1 MSYERIPL
9 DQFQDVFG
17 ATSTEISSVA
27 LGGRAVRWSDE
38 FFAEASN
45 LLKVEPAVSHK
56 GTFKPTGAVFDG
68 WETRRHNSGHD
79 WCIIR
84 LGAPSGYIV
93 GFDIDTAHFSGNEA
107 PAASVQALFVDAREK
122 PQADDARWEEIL
134 PKVDLGPSSRH
145 LFRIPQTKE
154 AYTHVKLN
162 MYPDGG
168 IVRFTHP
175 RSTPG
180 MELTVYGLV
189 APIFPADVHAPLDL
203 ASVFSGARV
212 VFTSDQ
218 HFGVGPNLLLPGRGK
233 DMGDGWETRRSRT
246 PGHKDWVIIRLGDSG
261 ILEQTEIDTAYF
273 KGNFPE
279 SCVMHAICSN
289 EAIPHEPDEEWT
301 CILPRQKLGP
311 HRRHFFQL
319 ENVTGRLYTH
329 VKFTI
334 YPDGGVKRVRI
345 IGTRAVGTGT
355 VGAAPGI
362 LTKASSGRNDLLTPQ
377 PTPLVSQE
385 PSRSTTPVPSSS
397 ASASSSSRSRSD
409 SGADAVVLGPTP
421 PPEPET
427 FSAGIPPPAP
437 TPVAAEPSTPTLHAI
452 AARAQTPPLTPE
464 LPPSLDTPSIP
475 ALPITPEA
483 FKAYGSVIQAWSDTD
498 AVPRGIRVTS
508 ANQGTAHKFHN
519 LALVEQTYPPGA
531 HARTGMSVYRATPPI
546 REGEKAEPGK
556 YWSVKLLERHSY
568 TSQAFIPMGTAGGVR
583 MTGFEEPLP
592 KAGRAYLVIV
602 ALNGVD
608 DKPDLSTLRAFVA
621 STAQG
626 ISYNMGVWHHPMISL
641 ETAIDFCCVE
651 TQIGTPDNH
660 LDCEI
665 VERWRQQPPLR
676 SERYKRTATGAMLQT
691 MDSRKR
697 PLSPDGA
704 SSSSINS
711 KKRAVTSGSAAASP
725 RQRPNGDLVHDEP
738 KDENLEAFRKEALY
752 RRMRHYARELER
764 TQATADEFEKRK
776 NVCEAGM
783 AAMEACWNQLLDTL
797 RSLVR
802 SEKLPPADERTR
814 ELFDLV
820 RRSIDEE
827 EREDDEEDDDD
838 DDDSTDYQ
846 IALQDLAASSQS
858 LIAQVAQLAPHSPPD
873 TKDLRNKLHA
883 AQTEANSLRSEVH
896 LLRGRLADA
905 QAESESLKNSLQV
918 AENKLERAKSQ
929 TVQAVGS
936 KSSQPNGSVTPSA
949 DVKEEPPVEATS
961 SSAVPNGIAIIK
973 NESEW
978 KSLAES
984 RQQLIDEM
992 NSNHQ
997 ATLVELKQLKVAFA
1011 APTEEMVLGSS
1022 AYKLMQEQLSHFKA
1036 DVEEYKT
1043 RWNAARDELDNL
1055 KSNQRMMHEEALS
1068 KSQATIDE
1076 LQSTLQKREADC
1088 LRLRESRD
1096 ALTTELSMRRAR
1108 DNERTNG
1115 VAQLKV
1121 LLDTRG
1127 ERITVLMSEVR
1138 RLKAAIASRTGD
1150 QDLLRYVMGLD
1161 ISSDPEQGMQVQPSY
1176 VADLQARLESA
1187 HARLQGI
1194 DHPGEA
1200 ELELA
1205 KFHKAFGKWQDVFS
1219 DPVENIITAK
1229 EVELKVANAKCVEL
1243 DAGLNDMFAEVDK
1256 LSVAWETLDK
1266 QNKLKVFDLLAL
1278 EDKILKVTTEKAKAD
1293 NKYFQVM
1300 KAKETQEAE
1309 CKTMARNMARQTAL
1323 IEKFNQSQNQMN
1335 AQLVAAD
1342 KQAVLQKQL
1351 IQQLTDRVEEAAR
1364 EIQAREI
1371 RLVTERARAAELE
1384 KQRNQADAAAIEA
1397 RAMVGKA
1404 KEEVKKAQDEAKQAS
1419 LVSTNAKGT
1428 SSVRELELQKE
1439 NTKVMAL
1446 LRCSTCV
1453 KNFSCIDAR
1462 VTTRQRKCPA
1472 CNLPFA
1478 AQDVQQIYFQ

>member
-9 DQFQDVFG
+9 DKFQDVFG
-17 ATSTEISSVA
+17 ATSTEISSAA

-45 LLKVEPAVSHK
+45 LLKVEPAVSCK
-56 GTFKPTGAVFDG
+56 GTFKSTGAVFDG

-84 LGAPSGYIV
+84 LGAPSGYII

-107 PAASVQALFVDAREK
+107 PAASVQAIFVEAREK
-122 PQADDARWEEIL
+122 PQADDPRWEEIL

-168 IVRFTHP
+168 IARF
-175 RSTPG
+175 R
-180 MELTVYGLV
+180 VYGLV
-189 APIFPADVHAPLDL
+189 APIFPSNTYAPLDL

-233 DMGDGWETRRSRT
+233 DMGDGWETRRSRSS
-246 PGHKDWVIIRLGDSG
+246 GHKDWVIIRLGDSG
-261 ILEQTEIDTAYF
+261 TLEQTEVDTAYF

-279 SCVMHAICSN
+279 SCTMHAICSN
-289 EAIPHEPDEEWT
+289 EVVPHEPEEEWT

-319 ENVTGRLYTH
+319 ENVVGRIFTH

-362 LTKASSGRNDLLTPQ
+362 LTKVSSGRNDLLTPQ

-397 ASASSSSRSRSD
+397 ASSSSRSRSD
-409 SGADAVVLGPTP
+409 SGAGIMALGPTP

-427 FSAGIPPPAP
+427 LSTTIPPPAP
-437 TPVAAEPSTPTLHAI
+437 TPVEPLIVGPSTPTLHATL
-452 AARAQTPPLTPE
+452 ARAQTPPLTPE
-464 LPPSLDTPSIP
+464 LPPSLDFPSIP

-483 FKAYGSVIQAWSDTD
+483 FKPYGSVIQAWADTD
-498 AVPRGIRVTS
+498 AVPRATRVTS

-519 LALVEQTYPPGA
+519 LALVEQAYPPGA
-531 HARTGMSVYRATPPI
+531 HARTGMSVFRATPPI
-546 REGEKAEPGK
+546 RDGEKAEPGK

-602 ALNGVD
+602 ALNGAD

-641 ETAIDFCCVE
+641 ETTIDFCCVE

-660 LDCEI
+660 LDSTI
-665 VERWRQQPPLR
+665 TNH
-676 SERYKRTATGAMLQT
+676 SETRETATGGMLQT

-704 SSSSINS
+704 SSSSFNS
-711 KKRAVTSGSAAASP
+711 KKRAVNSGSATNSP
-725 RQRPNGDLVHDEP
+725 RQRPNGDLAHDEP
-738 KDENLEAFRKEALY
+738 KDENLEAFRKDALY
-752 RRMRHYARELER
+752 RRMKHYARELER
-764 TQATADEFEKRK
+764 TQATVDELQKRK
-776 NVCEAGM
+776 NMCEAGM
-783 AAMEACWNQLLDTL
+783 AAMEACWNQLLDTM

-802 SEKLPPADERTR
+802 SEKLPPADDRTR

-820 RRSIDEE
+820 RKGRYDEE
-827 EREDDEEDDDD
+827 EGDEDEEDDDD
-838 DDDSTDYQ
+838 DDSTDFQ

-873 TKDLRNKLHA
+873 AKDLRNKIHL
-883 AQTEANSLRSEVH
+883 AQTEANTLRSEVH

-905 QAESESLKNSLQV
+905 QTESESLRNSLQT
-918 AENKLERAKSQ
+918 AENKLERAKSR
-929 TVQAVGS
+929 TLQAMGG
-936 KSSQPNGSVTPSA
+936 KSPQPNGSAT
-949 DVKEEPPVEATS
+949 PPVDIKEGTPIEVAS
-961 SSAVPNGIAIIK
+961 SSAVPNGVVFTK
-973 NESEW
+973 SESEW
-978 KSLAES
+978 RLLAES

-992 NSNHQ
+992 NASQ
-997 ATLVELKQLKVAFA
+997 LSALTELKQLKTAFA
-1011 APTEEMVLGSS
+1011 APTEEMVAGS
-1022 AYKLMQEQLSHFKA
+1022 APYKLLQEQLNNYRA

-1043 RWNAARDELDNL
+1043 RWNAVRDELDHL
-1055 KSNQRMMHEEALS
+1055 KENQRAMHEEALS
-1068 KSQATIDE
+1068 KSQVTIEE
-1076 LQSTLQKREADC
+1076 LQSNLQKREADC
-1088 LRLRESRD
+1088 LRLRETRD
-1096 ALTTELSMRRAR
+1096 ALTAEASVRRAR
-1108 DNERTNG
+1108 DSERTNG

-1121 LLDTRG
+1121 LVDTRG
-1127 ERITVLMSEVR
+1127 DRISVLMSEIR
-1138 RLKAAIASRTGD
+1138 RLKAAIAAQMGNP
-1150 QDLLRYVMGLD
+1150 DLLQYVMGLD
-1161 ISSDPEQGMQVQPSY
+1161 INSEPEQGSQVQPSY

-1187 HARLQGI
+1187 QARLEGI
-1194 DHPGEA
+1194 EHPGEA
-1200 ELELA
+1200 EIELA
-1205 KFHKAFGKWQDVFS
+1205 KFRKAFGPWQDVFADS
-1219 DPVENIITAK
+1219 RDNIVAAK
-1229 EVELKVANAKCVEL
+1229 EAELNAANLKCTEL
-1243 DAGLNDMFAEVDK
+1243 EAVLNDMYTEVDK

-1266 QNKLKVFDLLAL
+1266 QNNLKVFDLIAL
-1278 EDKILKVTTEKAKAD
+1278 EDKLLKVTTEKAKAD

-1309 CKTMARNMARQTAL
+1309 CKTMSRNMTRQAVL
-1323 IEKFNQSQNQMN
+1323 IEKYKESQSHM
-1335 AQLVAAD
+1335 AGQLATAD
-1342 KQAVLQKQL
+1342 KEAVAQRRLVQL
-1351 IQQLTDRVEEAAR
+1351 LNDRVEEANREAR
-1364 EIQAREI
+1364 GWGI
-1371 RLVTERARAAELE
+1371 RYEAERAKAAELE
-1384 KQRNQADAAAIEA
+1384 KQRNQADAAASEA
-1397 RAMVGKA
+1397 RAAAGKA
-1404 KEEVKKAQDEAKQAS
+1404 KEEVKKAQEEAKQAS
-1419 LVSTNAKGT
+1419 MVSSAAPSGAKGA
-1428 SSVRELELQKE
+1428 SSAREMELQKE
-1439 NTKVMAL
+1439 NAKVMAI

-1453 KNFSCIDAR
+1453 KNFRSHTLLKCMHTFCKDCIDAR

-1472 CNLPFA
+1472 CNMAFA

>member
-1 MSYERIPL
+1 MVNCIGVQGIIQTRLRADQGRAGEMEANGYSRSWGTSPFLTRLLIFILLTRPELATKNNENMSYERIPL

-168 IVRFTHP
+168 IARF
-175 RSTPG
+175 R
-180 MELTVYGLV
+180 VYGLV

-218 HFGVGPNLLLPGRGK
+218 HFGIGPNLLLPGRGK

-289 EAIPHEPDEEWT
+289 EVIPHEPDEEWT

-409 SGADAVVLGPTP
+409 SGANAVVLGPTP

-437 TPVAAEPSTPTLHAI
+437 TPVAAEPSTPT
-452 AARAQTPPLTPE
+452 
-464 LPPSLDTPSIP
+464 IP

-858 LIAQVAQLAPHSPPD
+858 LIAQPTTGKFTAI
-873 TKDLRNKLHA
+873 
-883 AQTEANSLRSEVH
+883 EVH

-1127 ERITVLMSEVR
+1127 ERITGT
-1138 RLKAAIASRTGD
+1138 KTYC
-1150 QDLLRYVMGLD
+1150 RYVMGLD

-1243 DAGLNDMFAEVDK
+1243 DAVGWPRIEFERPLMDSRQAE
-1256 LSVAWETLDK
+1256 
-1266 QNKLKVFDLLAL
+1266 NKLKVFDLLAL
-1278 EDKILKVTTEKAKAD
+1278 EDKILKVTTEPRRT

-1300 KAKETQEAE
+1300 KQGNAGSRVQDHGQEHG
-1309 CKTMARNMARQTAL
+1309 RQTAL

-1335 AQLVAAD
+1335 AQLRQINRLYS
-1342 KQAVLQKQL
+1342 KKQL

-1384 KQRNQADAAAIEA
+1384 KQRNQADVAAIEHEQG
-1397 RAMVGKA
+1397 RQGQGRG
-1404 KEEVKKAQDEAKQAS
+1404 E
-1419 LVSTNAKGT
+1419 KG
-1428 SSVRELELQKE
+1428 
-1439 NTKVMAL
+1439 AG
-1446 LRCSTCV
+1446 
-1453 KNFSCIDAR
+1453 
-1462 VTTRQRKCPA
+1462 
-1472 CNLPFA
+1472 
-1478 AQDVQQIYFQ
+1478 

>member
-1 MSYERIPL
+1 MCSLRFPAYQWKSLMIVQFQGSWALQRWVIWSIVSAFKASFRPDYGPIKAELEKWKPTDIPDHGAQFPGGQVRGSHIKLRFELATKNNENMSYERIPL

-45 LLKVEPAVSHK
+45 LLKVEVRTPFRRAIYKAFNISASPLC
-56 GTFKPTGAVFDG
+56 PTK
-68 WETRRHNSGHD
+68 
-79 WCIIR
+79 
-84 LGAPSGYIV
+84 
-93 GFDIDTAHFSGNEA
+93 AHSSLPVPFSMAGR
-107 PAASVQALFVDAREK
+107 PVVTTPVTIGALFDSAHPPATSSGLISILPILVETK
-122 PQADDARWEEIL
+122 PQRHPYKVHTTTATSRSLHRWEEIL

-175 RSTPG
+175 RYNP
-180 MELTVYGLV
+180 V

-218 HFGVGPNLLLPGRGK
+218 HFGIGPNLLLPGRGK
-233 DMGDGWETRRSRT
+233 DMGDGWETRRN
-246 PGHKDWVIIRLGDSG
+246 
-261 ILEQTEIDTAYF
+261 TAYF

-289 EAIPHEPDEEWT
+289 EVIPHEPDEEWT

-334 YPDGGVKRVRI
+334 YPGKDVRVRI

-409 SGADAVVLGPTP
+409 SGANAVVLGPTP

-568 TSQAFIPMGTAGGVR
+568 TSQAFIPMGTAGGAR

-602 ALNGVD
+602 
-608 DKPDLSTLRAFVA
+608 PDLSTLRAFVA

-641 ETAIDFCCVE
+641 ET

-665 VERWRQQPPLR
+665 VEVESLGSAVPRRWRQQPPLR

-738 KDENLEAFRKEALY
+738 KDENLE
-752 RRMRHYARELER
+752 
-764 TQATADEFEKRK
+764 
-776 NVCEAGM
+776 
-783 AAMEACWNQLLDTL
+783 
-797 RSLVR
+797 
-802 SEKLPPADERTR
+802 
-814 ELFDLV
+814 
-820 RRSIDEE
+820 
-827 EREDDEEDDDD
+827 
-838 DDDSTDYQ
+838 
-846 IALQDLAASSQS
+846 
-858 LIAQVAQLAPHSPPD
+858 
-873 TKDLRNKLHA
+873 
-883 AQTEANSLRSEVH
+883 
-896 LLRGRLADA
+896 
-905 QAESESLKNSLQV
+905 
-918 AENKLERAKSQ
+918 
-929 TVQAVGS
+929 VG
-936 KSSQPNGSVTPSA
+936 
-949 DVKEEPPVEATS
+949 
-961 SSAVPNGIAIIK
+961 
-973 NESEW
+973 
-978 KSLAES
+978 
-984 RQQLIDEM
+984 
-992 NSNHQ
+992 
-997 ATLVELKQLKVAFA
+997 
-1011 APTEEMVLGSS
+1011 
-1022 AYKLMQEQLSHFKA
+1022 Y
-1036 DVEEYKT
+1036 
-1043 RWNAARDELDNL
+1043 
-1055 KSNQRMMHEEALS
+1055 
-1068 KSQATIDE
+1068 
-1076 LQSTLQKREADC
+1076 
-1088 LRLRESRD
+1088 
-1096 ALTTELSMRRAR
+1096 
-1108 DNERTNG
+1108 
-1115 VAQLKV
+1115 
-1121 LLDTRG
+1121 
-1127 ERITVLMSEVR
+1127 
-1138 RLKAAIASRTGD
+1138 
-1150 QDLLRYVMGLD
+1150 
-1161 ISSDPEQGMQVQPSY
+1161 
-1176 VADLQARLESA
+1176 
-1187 HARLQGI
+1187 
-1194 DHPGEA
+1194 
-1200 ELELA
+1200 
-1205 KFHKAFGKWQDVFS
+1205 
-1219 DPVENIITAK
+1219 
-1229 EVELKVANAKCVEL
+1229 
-1243 DAGLNDMFAEVDK
+1243 
-1256 LSVAWETLDK
+1256 
-1266 QNKLKVFDLLAL
+1266 
-1278 EDKILKVTTEKAKAD
+1278 
-1293 NKYFQVM
+1293 
-1300 KAKETQEAE
+1300 
-1309 CKTMARNMARQTAL
+1309 
-1323 IEKFNQSQNQMN
+1323 
-1335 AQLVAAD
+1335 
-1342 KQAVLQKQL
+1342 
-1351 IQQLTDRVEEAAR
+1351 
-1364 EIQAREI
+1364 
-1371 RLVTERARAAELE
+1371 
-1384 KQRNQADAAAIEA
+1384 
-1397 RAMVGKA
+1397 
-1404 KEEVKKAQDEAKQAS
+1404 
-1419 LVSTNAKGT
+1419 
-1428 SSVRELELQKE
+1428 
-1439 NTKVMAL
+1439 
-1446 LRCSTCV
+1446 
-1453 KNFSCIDAR
+1453 
-1462 VTTRQRKCPA
+1462 
-1472 CNLPFA
+1472 
-1478 AQDVQQIYFQ
+1478 

>member
-1 MSYERIPL
+1 
-9 DQFQDVFG
+9 
-17 ATSTEISSVA
+17 
-27 LGGRAVRWSDE
+27 
-38 FFAEASN
+38 
-45 LLKVEPAVSHK
+45 
-56 GTFKPTGAVFDG
+56 
-68 WETRRHNSGHD
+68 
-79 WCIIR
+79 
-84 LGAPSGYIV
+84 
-93 GFDIDTAHFSGNEA
+93 
-107 PAASVQALFVDAREK
+107 
-122 PQADDARWEEIL
+122 
-134 PKVDLGPSSRH
+134 
-145 LFRIPQTKE
+145 
-154 AYTHVKLN
+154 
-162 MYPDGG
+162 
-168 IVRFTHP
+168 
-175 RSTPG
+175 
-180 MELTVYGLV
+180 
-189 APIFPADVHAPLDL
+189 
-203 ASVFSGARV
+203 
-212 VFTSDQ
+212 
-218 HFGVGPNLLLPGRGK
+218 
-233 DMGDGWETRRSRT
+233 
-246 PGHKDWVIIRLGDSG
+246 
-261 ILEQTEIDTAYF
+261 
-273 KGNFPE
+273 
-279 SCVMHAICSN
+279 
-289 EAIPHEPDEEWT
+289 
-301 CILPRQKLGP
+301 
-311 HRRHFFQL
+311 
-319 ENVTGRLYTH
+319 
-329 VKFTI
+329 
-334 YPDGGVKRVRI
+334 
-345 IGTRAVGTGT
+345 
-355 VGAAPGI
+355 
-362 LTKASSGRNDLLTPQ
+362 
-377 PTPLVSQE
+377 
-385 PSRSTTPVPSSS
+385 
-397 ASASSSSRSRSD
+397 
-409 SGADAVVLGPTP
+409 
-421 PPEPET
+421 
-427 FSAGIPPPAP
+427 
-437 TPVAAEPSTPTLHAI
+437 
-452 AARAQTPPLTPE
+452 
-464 LPPSLDTPSIP
+464 
-475 ALPITPEA
+475 
-483 FKAYGSVIQAWSDTD
+483 
-498 AVPRGIRVTS
+498 
-508 ANQGTAHKFHN
+508 
-519 LALVEQTYPPGA
+519 
-531 HARTGMSVYRATPPI
+531 
-546 REGEKAEPGK
+546 
-556 YWSVKLLERHSY
+556 
-568 TSQAFIPMGTAGGVR
+568 
-583 MTGFEEPLP
+583 
-592 KAGRAYLVIV
+592 
-602 ALNGVD
+602 
-608 DKPDLSTLRAFVA
+608 
-621 STAQG
+621 
-626 ISYNMGVWHHPMISL
+626 
-641 ETAIDFCCVE
+641 
-651 TQIGTPDNH
+651 
-660 LDCEI
+660 
-665 VERWRQQPPLR
+665 
-676 SERYKRTATGAMLQT
+676 
-691 MDSRKR
+691 
-697 PLSPDGA
+697 
-704 SSSSINS
+704 
-711 KKRAVTSGSAAASP
+711 
-725 RQRPNGDLVHDEP
+725 
-738 KDENLEAFRKEALY
+738 
-752 RRMRHYARELER
+752 MRHYARELER

-929 TVQAVGS
+929 TVQAAGS
-936 KSSQPNGSVTPSA
+936 KSSQPNGSVTPS
-949 DVKEEPPVEATS
+949 ATS

-997 ATLVELKQLKVAFA
+997 AALVELKQLKVAFA

-1055 KSNQRMMHEEALS
+1055 KSNQRMMHEEALVRVLIGP
-1068 KSQATIDE
+1068 A
-1076 LQSTLQKREADC
+1076 TLQKREADC

-1243 DAGLNDMFAEVDK
+1243 DGLNDMFAEVDK

-1371 RLVTERARAAELE
+1371 RLVTERARAAEVCRTATVAEPQLIRVQLE
-1384 KQRNQADAAAIEA
+1384 KQRNQADVAAIEA

-1453 KNFSCIDAR
+1453 KNFRCAR
-1462 VTTRQRKCPA
+1462 DDTATKVPGLQLAVCSTGCAAYPQKSIRLARYRYVFEKYKYTSGITSQTRVKCTK
-1472 CNLPFA
+1472 LIGL
-1478 AQDVQQIYFQ
+1478 DVSPR